1 MITKEENNN
10 INIKNLINT
19 KTLKLKINSRNKIN
33 TENPLTSIAREEYEL
48 TIKKNE
54 FKDKL
59 SNFKKNS
66 FQDNIS
72 RAESNQK
79 DIIFISSYGN
89 NKKDNS
95 EYKKTKTKEKINIE
109 NNNKDIINIKSLI
122 SPIKNLSISQR
133 KISSLNNIKSKN
145 DIQLSVN
152 SEHKKTMPKISIYYN
167 NKRVQIEQKINQ
179 KILVDCNLINLKFK
193 NTSKK
198 NLFYSTNR
206 PKADKIANFG
216 KTNNKF
222 FSKRERYTYTRSV
235 NSSDNKNNL

>member
-122 SPIKNLSISQR
+122 SPIKNLSLSQR
-133 KISSLNNIKSKN
+133 KISSLNNIKLKN
-145 DIQLSVN
+145 DLQLSVN

-167 NKRVQIEQKINQ
+167 NKREQIEPKINQ

-206 PKADKIANFG
+206 PKANKFANFG

>member
-1 MITKEENNN
+1 MIIVAIESNANRFFF
-10 INIKNLINT
+10 IFIKKRLDKSYPFIYT

-72 RAESNQK
+72 RAESNPK

-95 EYKKTKTKEKINIE
+95 E
-109 NNNKDIINIKSLI
+109 
-122 SPIKNLSISQR
+122 
-133 KISSLNNIKSKN
+133 
-145 DIQLSVN
+145 
-152 SEHKKTMPKISIYYN
+152 
-167 NKRVQIEQKINQ
+167 
-179 KILVDCNLINLKFK
+179 
-193 NTSKK
+193 
-198 NLFYSTNR
+198 
-206 PKADKIANFG
+206 
-216 KTNNKF
+216 
-222 FSKRERYTYTRSV
+222 
-235 NSSDNKNNL
+235 